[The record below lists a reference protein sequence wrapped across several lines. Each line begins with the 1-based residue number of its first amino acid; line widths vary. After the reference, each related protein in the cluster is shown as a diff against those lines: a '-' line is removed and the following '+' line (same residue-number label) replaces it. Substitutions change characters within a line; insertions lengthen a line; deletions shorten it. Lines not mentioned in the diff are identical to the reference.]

1 MSDAQKPHAWAVKA
15 HSLMWTGEFA
25 EVDAKAEAARTGCM
39 SHAYPLFTKPTPPDV
54 QQPPFGT
61 KRKAAMALYVPP
73 FKHLHGYIY
82 DSSGQMVAD
91 DEGVEASIAARVRGW
106 GRIGYLPNGG
116 SVQDEVGDMMADAM
130 NAYYAPPTL
139 TPPDGWAEAV
149 KSAQFFQDSFGLTLQ
164 NHAPELAQ
172 AILDMD
178 AKIRGVTP

>member
-1 MSDAQKPHAWAVKA
+1 MNTQ
-15 HSLMWTGEFA
+15 
-25 EVDAKAEAARTGCM
+25 
-39 SHAYPLFTKPTPPDV
+39 KPTPPDV
-54 QQPPFGT
+54 QQLPFGT

-139 TPPDGWAEAV
+139 TPPDGWVAAV
-149 KSAQFFQDSFGLTLQ
+149 RQAQFANRTEYGLHPVSMQ
-164 NHAPELAQ
+164 LAR

-178 AKIRGVTP
+178 AKLKEVKP